1 MPLESF
7 YLCAINFHGQRP
19 PSISAS
25 KVAHVT
31 VNRNLLRTKL
41 QRVHLAFGRTTKMKI
56 VTVRFTS
63 PKIIFAFLDNSCSF
77 LTVCQNIEEQRF
89 KAGFEIEKESV
100 SWR

>member
-25 KVAHVT
+25 NVAHVT

-41 QRVHLAFGRTTKMKI
+41 QRVHLAFGRTTKLKMANVKFTALLYFACI
-56 VTVRFTS
+56 VS
-63 PKIIFAFLDNSCSF
+63 SCHF
-77 LTVCQNIEEQRF
+77 
-89 KAGFEIEKESV
+89 
-100 SWR
+100 